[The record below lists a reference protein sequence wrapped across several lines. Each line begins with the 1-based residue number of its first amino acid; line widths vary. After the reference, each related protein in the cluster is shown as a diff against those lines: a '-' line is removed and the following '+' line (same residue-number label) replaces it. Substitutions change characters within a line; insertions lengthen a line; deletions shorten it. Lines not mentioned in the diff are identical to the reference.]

1 MLIHNFGDE
10 TQGFQA
16 PVDHNDRLKA
26 EIPKKLHFMKE
37 TFFSAGSCNENHGIE
52 NEGQTQSNANP
63 SRNNFVFDVP

>member
-37 TFFSAGSCNENHGIE
+37 TFAMGGQNDLIFGSMPKIKI
-52 NEGQTQSNANP
+52 
-63 SRNNFVFDVP
+63 

>member
-37 TFFSAGSCNENHGIE
+37 TFAMYQHLLYLHSLW
-52 NEGQTQSNANP
+52 TY
-63 SRNNFVFDVP
+63 